1 MSAPAATATG
11 NLETTPLS
19 QLLVY
24 ALDKKLTGSFVFQ
37 APGGGRSA
45 VYMKNGIPRKAKTAE
60 PVIHLGRLLLELG
73 TIDEIVYNRTL
84 SQVAKER
91 KLHGQILL
99 EVGAIDEHALE
110 IGLSEQLMRQLL
122 WLFEL
127 PARSAYGFYQSHN
140 FLEKWAG
147 DGALVEP
154 LALIWRGVRGF
165 ETEERLD
172 GTLARVASRSLRL
185 HPHSQLSRFRFS
197 KNDQPLIDVMRARP
211 MPVQDLIACGVM
223 DPTMIKRILFTLVI
237 TRHLDIGALPIGV
250 DDTLPG
256 APADASATAR
266 RNARLAGA
274 SRTSQ
279 SRPITDSRPS
289 SRAPISGA
297 PVSSPPISSPPLS
310 KPLPTVAPAPAGSI
324 PFASSMVA
332 AVASSPTA
340 SPPAEEEA
348 PADPSGLIELRSE
361 VEQRLALIPSQNY
374 YEILEVDRQAPSTAI
389 SAAFFAFA
397 KRFHPDRLPAPYQA
411 LRDPVTKLFSRMTEV
426 HQTLIDTDKRKE
438 YDEILSQGGGTAGE
452 QEQVQTIM
460 RAVLAHQKA
469 QVFYRKHNL
478 IEAERFAKEAMEGD
492 PQQAEYLALWVT
504 IESLKPERTETGT
517 YADLVEMMNDAVKRE
532 PASEAVRFARAELLK
547 RAGRTDE
554 AFKDF
559 KWVADHHPR
568 NLEAVR
574 EVRLHTMRSPAK
586 DTKGLFGKLFKR

>member
-1 MSAPAATATG
+1 MTAPVATATG

-45 VYMKNGIPRKAKTAE
+45 VYLKNGIPRKAKTAE

-73 TIDEIVYNRTL
+73 TIDEVVYNRTL

-127 PARSAYGFYQSHN
+127 PARSAYGFYQNHN

-154 LALIWRGVRGF
+154 LAVIWRGVRGY

-172 GTLARVASRSLRL
+172 ATLARVASRALRL
-185 HPHSQLSRFRFS
+185 HPYSQLSRFRFS
-197 KNDQPLIDVMRARP
+197 KSDQPLIDVMRARP
-211 MPVQDLIACGVM
+211 MPIQDLIACGVM
-223 DPTMIKRILFTLVI
+223 DPGMIKRILFTLVM
-237 TRHLDIGALPIGV
+237 TRHLDIGAVPIGV

-279 SRPITDSRPS
+279 SRPITDSQPS
-289 SRAPISGA
+289 SRAPISGG
-297 PVSSPPISSPPLS
+297 PISNPPISSPPLS
-310 KPLPTVAPAPAGSI
+310 KSLPSVPPAPTGAI

-332 AVASSPTA
+332 AVAA
-340 SPPAEEEA
+340 SPQAEPAPEET

-374 YEILEVDRQAPSTAI
+374 YEILEVDRAAPGTAI

-397 KRFHPDRLPAPYQA
+397 KRFHPDRLPKQYEAM
-411 LRDPVTKLFSRMTEV
+411 RDQVTKLFSRMTEV
-426 HQTLIDTDKRKE
+426 HQTLVDTEKRRE

-469 QVFYRKHNL
+469 QVYLRKHNMT
-478 IEAERFAKEAMEGD
+478 EAERFAKEAMQGD

-504 IESLKPERTETGT
+504 IESMKPERSATGT
-517 YADLVEMMNDAVKRE
+517 YADLIEMMNDAVKRE
-532 PASEAVRFARAELLK
+532 PASEAVRYARAELFK
-547 RAGRTDE
+547 RAGRLED
-554 AFKDF
+554 AYADYR
-559 KWVADHHPR
+559 WVASHNPR

-574 EVRLHTMRSPAK
+574 EVRLHTMRSP
-586 DTKGLFGKLFKR
+586 TKEKGGIFGKLFKR